1 MTTII
6 ETITTNRSI
15 VTHSLLV
22 EPRVAELDELLK
34 FIGEEVHCFHCY
46 TPVFVTTYI
55 CASLAAVEYLDAIGG
70 YIVA

>member
-1 MTTII
+1 MTAII
-6 ETITTNRSI
+6 EEITTNRSI
-15 VTHSLLV
+15 FTHSLSV

-46 TPVFVTTYI
+46 TKIGVTTYI
-55 CASLAAVEYLDAIGG
+55 CASLAAAEYLDAIGG